1 MSNFT
6 DLMVQIISLSGQTLD
21 HVQAEK
27 FDSAQDTLL
36 EISHASRKA
45 MKQIADMLLLK
56 SQGTD
61 PNKRIQP

>member
-6 DLMVQIISLSGQTLD
+6 DLMVKIISLSGETLD

-27 FDSAQDTLL
+27 FDAAQDKLL
-36 EISHASRKA
+36 KISHTSRKA
-45 MKQIADMLLLK
+45 MKQIANMLLKK

-61 PNKRIQP
+61 PKKRIQP